1 MTSVQYHNNQYYNP
15 NDQRQNHLLPSNNS
29 QRPVSIYDNYLVTNF
44 QNGDSNYDHNDQ
56 YQGQQNNH
64 HNFYQA
70 PIVRPEDVEE
80 DDDDDDDD
88 VTNNQYNNRNY
99 NNCDTS
105 DNNQTNEN
113 EEDTSTKTNLI
124 KNQKNSVKI
133 SSNNNLKNK
142 STSNIN
148 NVTSPSL
155 TYCLSTTVPQNLSA
169 SKISGRHAPTRNS
182 LRHSRMI
189 VLSRSGRGQYLL
201 LIYFRELNFH
211 FYI

>member
-56 YQGQQNNH
+56 YLDQQNH

-80 DDDDDDDD
+80 DEDDDDDD

-113 EEDTSTKTNLI
+113 EDSTKTNLI

-189 VLSRSGRGQYLL
+189 VLSRSGRGQYLFYLTL
-201 LIYFRELNFH
+201 LYFS
-211 FYI
+211 